1 MDREPHEIEDVCF
14 LALTRPVMLLGVP
27 VEGVGINLVFSMLC
41 FILLGVQYGLVGIP
55 LHFLF
60 RAIAWHDH
68 NRFAV
73 LRSWIQVRGR
83 QLNRQYWGGSSCSP
97 ARVRHTY
104 SMLDDTHV
112 L

>member
-1 MDREPHEIEDVCF
+1 MDREPHEIEEVCF

-27 VEGVGINLVFSMLC
+27 VEGVGINLVFAMLC
-41 FILLGVQYGLVGIP
+41 FILLGIQYGLVGIP

-73 LRSWIQVRGR
+73 LRSWIEVRGR
-83 QLNRQYWGGSSCSP
+83 QLNRQYRGGSSCSP
-97 ARVRHTY
+97 ARVRHTH

-112 L
+112 Q

>member
-14 LALTRPVMLLGVP
+14 LAMTRPVMLLGVP
-27 VEGVGINLVFSMLC
+27 VEGIGVTLVFSMLC
-41 FILLGVQYGLVGIP
+41 FILLGIQYGLVGIP
-55 LHFLF
+55 LHVLF

-73 LRSWIQVRGR
+73 LRSWIEVRGR

-104 SMLDDTHV
+104 TMLDDTHV
-112 L
+112 Q

>member
-1 MDREPHEIEDVCF
+1 VNREPHEIEDVGF

-27 VEGVGINLVFSMLC
+27 VEGVGITLVFSMLC
-41 FILLGVQYGLVGIP
+41 FILLGIQYGLVGIP

-73 LRSWIQVRGR
+73 LRSWIEVRGR
-83 QLNRQYWGGSSCSP
+83 QLNQQYWGGSSCSP

-104 SMLDDTHV
+104 SMPEDTHV
-112 L
+112 Q

>member
-27 VEGVGINLVFSMLC
+27 VEGVGVTLVVSMLC
-41 FILLGVQYGLVGIP
+41 FILLGIAYGLVGIP
-55 LHFLF
+55 LHVLF

-73 LRSWIQVRGR
+73 LRSWVEVRGI

-104 SMLDDTHV
+104 SMRDDTHV
-112 L
+112 Q

>member
-27 VEGVGINLVFSMLC
+27 VEGVGVNLVFSMCC
-41 FILLGVQYGLVGIP
+41 FILLGIQYGLVGIP
-55 LHFLF
+55 LHFLV

-73 LRSWIQVRGR
+73 LRSWIEVRGK
-83 QLNRQYWGGSSCSP
+83 QLNRSYWGGSSCSP

-104 SMLDDTHV
+104 SILDDTHAQ
-112 L
+112 

>member
-1 MDREPHEIEDVCF
+1 MDREPHAIENVCF

-27 VEGVGINLVFSMLC
+27 VEGVGVNVVFSMLC
-41 FILLGVQYGLVGIP
+41 FILLGIQFGLVGIP

-60 RAIAWHDH
+60 RAISWHDH

-73 LRSWIQVRGR
+73 LRSWIDVRGK
-83 QLNRQYWGGSSCSP
+83 QLNRQYWDGSSCSP

-112 L
+112 Q